1 MTLLTIFW
9 ILTGINFLVS
19 IAIWFGFGND
29 LMTTIFSVLVGVNV
43 LTFFFHY
50 YGTVSSKSY

>member
-43 LTFFFHY
+43 LTFFSLLW
-50 YGTVSSKSY
+50 YGKF